1 MEKENKFK
9 GMNLFIIGVLIVT
22 IIILVAYIVITS
34 SKNKNVAN
42 YTEQT
47 GKVETSQQ
55 TQSDTKVE
63 KNRTMKNI
71 AGTYKATSND
81 MKIELV
87 LYSNGLFEYTDYTY
101 ASKGT
106 LGNYYLNED
115 NIVLENLFNTYSD
128 TSVTTT
134 SGTIKLT
141 LNDDGSITDSK
152 YPIDERKT
160 IIVNLIKNTEQAKEL
175 NLSQKLSDTNQSN
188 TPREMTADE
197 KYKVYTD
204 GLKNSLKTISKY
216 GEVFDEGKFES
227 HFFYSED
234 FLREAGINN
243 VSLRNN
249 GEVYAELSKDS
260 YLAKKYGTNYKIA
273 SNIVKVGTTF
283 AGQEG
288 GIIYMI
294 NETGK
299 FYYCRIYGA
308 PADSQ
313 THSLE
318 FKEITTLKNI
328 VNVELLNDGEAMIP
342 FAVDING
349 NIFSLDVN

>member
-34 SKNKNVAN
+34 SNDKKVAN
-42 YTEQT
+42 FTEQPV
-47 GKVETSQQ
+47 KSEIAQQNQSETK
-55 TQSDTKVE
+55 TT
-63 KNRTMKNI
+63 NI
-71 AGTYKATSND
+71 
-81 MKIELV
+81 E
-87 LYSNGLFEYTDYTY
+87 
-101 ASKGT
+101 SKP
-106 LGNYYLNED
+106 D
-115 NIVLENLFNTYSD
+115 V
-128 TSVTTT
+128 
-134 SGTIKLT
+134 
-141 LNDDGSITDSK
+141 
-152 YPIDERKT
+152 
-160 IIVNLIKNTEQAKEL
+160 
-175 NLSQKLSDTNQSN
+175 TNQLKTN
-188 TPREMTADE
+188 REMTADE
-197 KYKVYTD
+197 RYKLYTD

-273 SNIVKVGTTF
+273 SNIVQVGTTF

-299 FYYCRIYGA
+299 FYYCRIYGV